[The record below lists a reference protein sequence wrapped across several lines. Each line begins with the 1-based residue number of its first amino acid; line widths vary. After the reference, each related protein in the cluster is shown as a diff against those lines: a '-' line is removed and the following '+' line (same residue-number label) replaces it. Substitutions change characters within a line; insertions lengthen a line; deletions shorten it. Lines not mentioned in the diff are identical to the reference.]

1 MSTNAVIYA
10 RFSSDKQREE
20 SIDGQIRECK
30 AFAQANQLKVVAI
43 YVDRAMSARTDHRPD
58 FLRMISDSR
67 SGAFNYVIVYQL
79 DRFSRSRYDSA
90 IYKHELKKN
99 GVKVLS
105 AKENITDSPTGI
117 MLEAMLEGY
126 AEYYSAELSQKVRR
140 GMTENLLEHKWNGSP
155 VPLGYA
161 LDANHRLVIDP
172 DMAPHVKALF
182 EMFLAG
188 KSYAELARYLD
199 EKHIR
204 TVTGRKYTGPT
215 VHNLMSR
222 QLYTGTYTWGGQ
234 VIEDFCP
241 AIISKSDFSRA
252 ALRMANRKR
261 TAKDGIPM
269 SARRSPEYALTGII
283 YCGEC
288 GRTMTGYSGRGQNG
302 DRYYYYRCNSN
313 NNRCR
318 QTEKIKCKNH
328 PIRRNRLEDLVLQ
341 TTVNILSDKEAVAAI
356 AEQVSRIKL
365 ETPYASELSNIKSRL
380 ADLKKRHDNSV
391 KAIEAGVMSQAIMDN
406 VCKYEA
412 EIDNLK
418 ARQEKIKLATPSL
431 QIDPVAVEYFLKSLL
446 LNKKQHDKYRLDLFE
461 AFIHRVVVYHDK
473 VEIQYNYLP
482 GHKLE
487 NPITTPLPGCSNLNK
502 VVVRNVINSK
512 PIYFTDDYFYIL
524 CSA

>member
-1 MSTNAVIYA
+1 
-10 RFSSDKQREE
+10 
-20 SIDGQIRECK
+20 
-30 AFAQANQLKVVAI
+30 
-43 YVDRAMSARTDHRPD
+43 
-58 FLRMISDSR
+58 
-67 SGAFNYVIVYQL
+67 
-79 DRFSRSRYDSA
+79 
-90 IYKHELKKN
+90 
-99 GVKVLS
+99 
-105 AKENITDSPTGI
+105 
-117 MLEAMLEGY
+117 
-126 AEYYSAELSQKVRR
+126 
-140 GMTENLLEHKWNGSP
+140 
-155 VPLGYA
+155 
-161 LDANHRLVIDP
+161 
-172 DMAPHVKALF
+172 
-182 EMFLAG
+182 MFLAG

-252 ALRMANRKR
+252 SLRMANRKR

-269 SARRSPEYALTGII
+269 SVRRSPEYALTGII

-365 ETPYASELSNIKSRL
+365 ENPYASELSNIKSQL

-412 EIDNLK
+412 EMDNLK

-461 AFIHRVVVYHDK
+461 AFIHRVVVYQDK

-502 VVVRNVINSK
+502 VVGPLGFEPRTNR
-512 PIYFTDDYFYIL
+512 L
-524 CSA
+524 